1 MDKYLYSMMSDS
13 MGTLS
18 MEQILL
24 RILISIVLGAVIYLS
39 YYLTHSGTIYSKKFN
54 VTLVTLTVLTTMV
67 MTVIGNNI
75 ALSLGMVGALSIIRF
90 RTSIKDSRDT
100 VYIFWTI
107 IIGICCGV
115 GDFIVAGI
123 GSAAVFFV
131 LLLFGRVKKEN
142 RTLLIIKAP
151 RRYEDEIRKKVFAYF
166 EKAPVIKVQNTTN
179 EKVEFIYEIDHR
191 ELDKADRKET
201 QAAIAEK
208 RGKQSLTDKLYAIGE
223 MDYVNIV
230 VQSDEIS

>member
-1 MDKYLYSMMSDS
+1 MEKYFYSMIGNSGALHTED
-13 MGTLS
+13 
-18 MEQILL
+18 IIL
-24 RILISIVLGAVIYLS
+24 RIGVSVLLGCMIYLS

-54 VTLVTLTVLTTMV
+54 ITLVTLTVLTTMV

-100 VYIFWTI
+100 AYIFWTI

-115 GDFIVAGI
+115 GDFVV
-123 GSAAVFFV
+123 AAVGSSAVFLV
-131 LLLFGRVKKEN
+131 LLLFGKVKKEN

-151 RRYEDEIRKKVFAYF
+151 RRYEDEIRSTVFGYF
-166 EKAPVIKVQNTTN
+166 EKAPIMKVQNTTN

-191 ELDKADRKET
+191 EMAKIEQKESKN
-201 QAAIAEK
+201 AILENREK
-208 RGKQSLTDKLYAIGE
+208 RSLTDKLYAIGDME
-223 MDYVNIV
+223 YVNIV